1 MEFSLD
7 WSDLDA
13 TFVVV
18 MAWIIGA
25 VLLSLWYLARSK
37 R

>member
-7 WSDLDA
+7 WADLDA
-13 TFVVV
+13 TFLVV

-25 VLLSLWYLARSK
+25 VLLSLWYLSRSK